1 MGVQKVPAC
10 CDDEAGRRGLM
21 CNKSPT
27 SSVQS
32 NYMLPPYHRRQLT
45 AYLLG
50 PLVVPGKRKLQGL
63 GLQRAHVN
71 VNDIS

>member
-1 MGVQKVPAC
+1 
-10 CDDEAGRRGLM
+10 
-21 CNKSPT
+21 
-27 SSVQS
+27 
-32 NYMLPPYHRRQLT
+32 LPPYHRRQLT